1 MQYPSDKEPQNGM
14 KCAEFDSRLADALDG
29 IMAGTELDAFRAHAA
44 ACNDCGPLFTQ
55 AESGM
60 NWLKSLAEVEPPAN
74 LVHNILAKTSM
85 IDPAMSPRLAAAG
98 RVSDSWLLHAR
109 QWASP
114 VLTPALNFMSQ
125 PRLAMTA
132 AMAFFSVSLLMNMAG
147 VRMSDLKNVD
157 LRPSAITTT
166 ASMRYNQTT
175 ARVVKYYENIR
186 FVYELESRMKELKK
200 DSGKSDEQDNKMK
213 PKQSPQDNTSRNPET
228 NTNENYSLEKGEEV
242 IAVLKHQKLIEG
254 PTAGPFAQDRRLS

>member
-1 MQYPSDKEPQNGM
+1 M
-14 KCAEFDSRLADALDG
+14 
-29 IMAGTELDAFRAHAA
+29 
-44 ACNDCGPLFTQ
+44 
-55 AESGM
+55 
-60 NWLKSLAEVEPPAN
+60 V
-74 LVHNILAKTSM
+74 
-85 IDPAMSPRLAAAG
+85 DPAMSPRLAAAG
-98 RVSDSWLLHAR
+98 RVSDSWLVRAR

-132 AMAFFSVSLLMNMAG
+132 AMAFFSVSLLMNMSG

-157 LRPSAITTT
+157 LRPSAISTT

-200 DSGKSDEQDNKMK
+200 DSGKSDEQDNNK
-213 PKQSPQDNTSRNPET
+213 PKQQQRPQDNTSRNPET

-242 IAVLKHQKLIEG
+242 IAVLKYQKLIEG
-254 PTAGPFAQDRRLS
+254 PTAGPFVQDRRLS